1 VLEKDQF
8 ENWIKASHTLFE
20 IFEGRYDAYPLAR
33 KWVQEW
39 LSFKEF
45 DIKKDDLTVINNFTE
60 DFDYDVFRNFR
71 DTFERNDDNWR
82 TLKNTIIN
90 QFGRLVENNF
100 KVGRHGNV
108 GLAVAPYL
116 FTWNFQRFKEY
127 FKAKNIDLEFYFKQL
142 GVFLESKTSTF
153 EFFKE
158 KRLVSDQIDHGEAK
172 KLFEQINAK
181 LKELGK
187 GHNEPVGT
195 AKLLHIF
202 APYYFPLID
211 NSEAQAVGLVEYGE
225 SITSNLYLKWM
236 VKLKEWL
243 QKYHEQIEKLEREHN
258 SSIIKLVDEG
268 LYIMST
274 VKQKARVAEL
284 GLWVSQNAFVF

>member
-1 VLEKDQF
+1 MLEKDQF

-33 KWVQEW
+33 RWVQEW

-45 DIKKDDLTVINNFTE
+45 DVKKNDLIVIDGFIG
-60 DFDYDVFRNFR
+60 DFDYDIFRNFR
-71 DTFERNDDNWR
+71 DNFERNDANWQ
-82 TLKNTIIN
+82 TLKNTIID

-100 KVGRHGNV
+100 KVGQHENV

-127 FKAKNIDLEFYFKQL
+127 FKARNIDLEFYFKQL
-142 GVFLESKTSTF
+142 GVFLESKTTMLK
-153 EFFKE
+153 FFRDK
-158 KRLVSDQIDHGEAK
+158 KLISDRIDHGEIK
-172 KLFEQINAK
+172 RLFEQINAK
-181 LKELGK
+181 LRELGI

-211 NSEAQAVGLVEYGE
+211 NSEAKAVGLVYGE
-225 SITSNLYLKWM
+225 SITSNHYLKWM

-243 QKYHEQIEKLEREHN
+243 QNYHDQIEKLEREYN

-274 VKQKARVAEL
+274 VKQKSRVAGL
-284 GLWVSQNAFVF
+284 GLWVGQDAFVF

>member
-1 VLEKDQF
+1 MLEKDQF

-45 DIKKDDLTVINNFTE
+45 AIEKKDLAIINGFIQ

-71 DTFERNDDNWR
+71 DPSERDDNYWEA
-82 TLKNTIIN
+82 LKNRIID
-90 QFGRLVENNF
+90 QFRIFVKNNF
-100 KVGRHGNV
+100 EVGRRGNV
-108 GLAVAPYL
+108 GLAIAL
-116 FTWNFQRFKEY
+116 FLFSWNFQRFKEY
-127 FKAKNIDLEFYFKQL
+127 FKTKDIDLEFYFKQIGMFFENKKKEL
-142 GVFLESKTSTF
+142 EVFKD
-153 EFFKE
+153 
-158 KRLVSDQIDHGEAK
+158 KRLISDQINTDEAK
-172 KLFEQINAK
+172 RIFRELNTK
-181 LKELGK
+181 LKEFGI

-211 NSEAQAVGLVEYGE
+211 NSEAQAIGLIDYGE
-225 SITSNLYLKWM
+225 AITSTHYLTWM
-236 VKLKEWL
+236 IKLKEWL
-243 QKYHEQIEKLEREHN
+243 QNYRELVEKLEKEHN

-284 GLWVSQNAFVF
+284 GLWVS